1 MSLVS
6 LVIKSKDTPPPK
18 EHTWE
23 SIQNITNFTK
33 NIQTQSA
40 GGDGGDLSKLSTVI
54 SGMPTVF
61 ARANMFRV
69 AMESISDPDQSS
81 EGLIAFYSSLI
92 NEWKGLITCIALN
105 PEKITVKRV
114 ELAYKDRN
122 SIASAKNVYEI
133 PGSLGN
139 VLFERKPLWSD
150 LAVDE
155 PNPFIDIIIYTKTDG
170 KKIVI
175 GGTSPD
181 SLFFTSAS
189 YNMSGEKSSYVN
201 ISKSGGKE
209 IGKFKNPVE
218 TKSFDPPSIKKLHS
232 YVTHLKSNFAEFTK
246 YYTDKNL
253 GNIGVRDGYHGPIIG
268 CLDNWLIELNALIK
282 EKNIPFDTP
291 EVPQISLFHKPF
303 SIVANHTTRITAL
316 DGIVY
321 EDGEVDGGIAFDPSE
336 LLLPKETKIACVD
349 DDGKKEFLNGK
360 PILLL
365 KAEVKGEPNEI
376 RHFLL
381 PLTPK
386 GIKVFGNNLSTV
398 LGIDAGKNVG
408 TRLNALY
415 NPDQGMLKVNLKV
428 HSINNKPIGEVD
440 VEYKTTSDDIF
451 GRDILIWPNFVSP
464 KWEKYFLYSEMPHTS
479 PEWKAIPFSMDME
492 NNNQMI
498 CEQDNQDE
506 PLYLVKN
513 GNESEGAKLLIDY
526 STQKTSGNRYEYEI
540 FESNKPFKGFK
551 ILNENNIAGYA
562 VVDYGKDIKIK
573 SDIGDLQEAHLG
585 VDFGST
591 NSAIAFRRG
600 DSGNAEGYK
609 FENRRISLFNPDGDD
624 KNNDFKPAVEDE
636 VFFFQNDEI
645 NSNEIKS
652 VLSIHDKNRLK
663 DDKGQNDLVALSNDY
678 VKGGFPCFE
687 KNLPIEDSTNKTYK
701 LKFQSI
707 GESTLIHNMKWDSQS
722 SGQKLERSHRAAYLK
737 SLMLHC
743 YADLFDKGLYPKTL
757 KWAYPSAMGQNLIGD
772 YNPIWQDLS
781 EVNPLITGH
790 DLDVKKANVDFE
802 VDSGKSWNEE
812 SNNSFSDNSGWG
824 SNDSSASSGWG
835 SSDSAS
841 SDGWGSEPSPSN
853 TPPANDSNAGWDDKK
868 PKIKRQNSNLDY
880 NDKGIEFD
888 FSLVDSEISMTE
900 SCAVASYLANSG
912 GKINTQ
918 DDALTI
924 CFDIGGSTT
933 DIIVLGQ
940 MVGPDDK
947 KLSMIKQSSIRFAAQ
962 RISQATKF
970 SPNFNKV
977 LVDFLNKKGI
987 KVEGINNGGANKYNE
1002 KTAPYYFE
1010 QLVDRLEGNE
1020 FDQFYQ
1026 VLASDCKEMFSVN
1039 LYVTG
1044 LIIYYA
1050 GQLAK
1055 KVKLEID
1062 KSPNKPLGW
1071 RSPKIQ
1077 LQFTGKGSRIMDW
1090 FKAYNQN
1097 MSNKY
1102 YMDMFIKGFGGMA
1115 EAKQHLGGPPQF
1127 QARNSDDLLDIKYE
1141 VAKGLAADT
1150 TSTELYYTKD
1160 KPVEVIGE
1168 EGFIIYV
1175 NNQEKKLS
1183 SEDSI
1188 TVDYLENLGGGFT
1201 FRPENQS
1208 NPCPKFTE
1216 FAQFYF
1222 QVATEF
1228 FGLKATKDDFMRGIQ
1243 NMNIVDFIKLMPEYK
1258 EAKKNKKGFDFV
1270 APIIILEGMKF
1281 LDNVLLQ
1288 KL

>member
-1 MSLVS
+1 MSLIS

-18 EHTWE
+18 EYTWE

-40 GGDGGDLSKLSTVI
+40 GGDGDLSKLSSVI
-54 SGMPTVF
+54 SGMPTIF

-69 AMESISDPDQSS
+69 AMESVSDPDQSS
-81 EGLIAFYSSLI
+81 EGLIAFYGSLI
-92 NEWKGLITCIALN
+92 NEWKGLISCIALN
-105 PEKITVKRV
+105 PEKISVKRV
-114 ELAYKDRN
+114 ELSYQDGHNK
-122 SIASAKNVYEI
+122 STAKNIYNI

-139 VLFERKPLWSD
+139 ILFERKPLWSD
-150 LAVDE
+150 LSVDN
-155 PNPFIDIIIYTKTDG
+155 PMPFIDIISYTKSDG

-189 YNMSGEKSSYVN
+189 YNMSGEKNSYVN
-201 ISKSGGKE
+201 LYKSGDKE
-209 IGKFKNPVE
+209 IGKFKNPIE
-218 TKSFDPPSIKKLHS
+218 TKTFDPPSIKKLHS
-232 YVTHLKSNFAEFTK
+232 YVSYLKSKFSDFTK

-253 GNIGVRDGYHGPIIG
+253 SEIGVKEGYHGCIIG
-268 CLDNWLIELNALIK
+268 CLDNWLAEINALIE
-282 EKNIPFDTP
+282 EKKIPFDTP
-291 EVPQISLFHKPF
+291 EVPQINLFSKPF
-303 SIVANHTTRITAL
+303 SIVANHTTTITAL

-321 EDGEVDGGIAFDPSE
+321 EDGEIEGGIAFDPSE
-336 LLLPKETKIACVD
+336 LLLSKETKIACVD
-349 DDGKKEFLNGK
+349 DDSKKDFLSGK

-365 KAEVKGEPNEI
+365 KAEVYGEPNEI

-398 LGIDAGKNVG
+398 LGIDDSKKVG
-408 TRLNALY
+408 TRINAIY
-415 NPDQGMLKVNLKV
+415 NPDQGKLKVNLKV
-428 HSINNKPIGEVD
+428 HSIHNKPIGEVD

-451 GRDILIWPNFVSP
+451 GKDILIWPNFVSP
-464 KWEKYFLYSEMPHTS
+464 KWKKYFLYSEMPHNS
-479 PEWKAIPFSMDME
+479 PEWKAIPFSMDMN

-498 CEQDNQDE
+498 CEEGNEEE
-506 PLYLVKN
+506 PLYLAKN
-513 GNESEGAKLLIDY
+513 GVETKGAKLLIDY
-526 STQKTSGNRYEYEI
+526 STQKTSGNKYEYEI
-540 FESNKPFKGFK
+540 FESDNPFKGFK
-551 ILNENNIAGYA
+551 ILNENSLAGYA
-562 VVDYGKDIKIK
+562 IVDYGKDIKIK

-600 DSGNAEGYK
+600 DSGQAEGYK
-609 FENRRISLFNPDGDD
+609 FENRRISLFNPDGDEKD
-624 KNNDFKPAVEDE
+624 NDFKPAVEDE

-645 NSNEIKS
+645 KSNEIKS

-687 KNLPIEDSTNKTYK
+687 KNLPIEDSNNKTYK

-722 SGQKLERSHRAAYLK
+722 SGQKLERSHRSAYLK

-772 YNPIWQDLS
+772 YNPIWKSL
-781 EVNPLITGH
+781 EEINPLIEGH
-790 DLDVKKANVDFE
+790 VLDVKKANVAFE
-802 VDSGKSWNEE
+802 ASKGESWGGE
-812 SNNSFSDNSGWG
+812 SKNSAADTNGWG

-835 SSDSAS
+835 SSDNDS
-841 SDGWGSEPSPSN
+841 SGGWGNDPSPSK
-853 TPPANDSNAGWDDKK
+853 TPSDNDANSNWGEKK
-868 PKIKRQNSNLDY
+868 PKIKRQSSNLKY
-880 NDKGIEFD
+880 NNEGIEFD
-888 FSLVDSEISMTE
+888 FSLVDSGIAMTE
-900 SCAVASYLANSG
+900 SCAVANYLANKG
-912 GKINTQ
+912 VNTQ
-918 DDALTI
+918 ADALTI

-940 MVGPDDK
+940 MAGPEGE

-977 LVDFLNKKGI
+977 LVDFLNKKNI

-1002 KTAPYYFE
+1002 NTAPYYFE
-1010 QLVDRLEGNE
+1010 QLVDRLDGNE
-1020 FDQFYQ
+1020 FEQFYQ
-1026 VLASDCKEMFSVN
+1026 SLASDCKEMFSVN

-1062 KSPNKPLGW
+1062 KSPNKPTGW
-1071 RSPKIQ
+1071 GNPKIQ

-1090 FKAYNQN
+1090 FKAYNVN
-1097 MSNKY
+1097 MSEKY
-1102 YMDMFIKGFGGMA
+1102 YMDMFIKGFGGMDQ
-1115 EAKQHLGGPPQF
+1115 AKQHLGGPPRF
-1127 QARNSDDLLDIKYE
+1127 QARNEENLSDIKYE
-1141 VAKGLAADT
+1141 VAKGLASDS
-1150 TSTELYYTKD
+1150 TSTELYFTNEQ
-1160 KPVEVIGE
+1160 PVEVLGE
-1168 EGFIIYV
+1168 EGFIVYV
-1175 NNQEKKLS
+1175 GNETQKLS

-1188 TVDYLENLGGGFT
+1188 TVDYLENLGSGFT
-1201 FRPENQS
+1201 FKPENS
-1208 NPCPKFTE
+1208 NNPCPKFTE

-1222 QVATEF
+1222 QVASEF
-1228 FGLKATKDDFMRGIQ
+1228 FDLKATKEDFMKGIQ
-1243 NMNIVDFIKLMPEYK
+1243 DMNIVDFIKLMPEYR
-1258 EAKKNKKGFDFV
+1258 EAKKNTKGFDFV

-1281 LDNVLLQ
+1281 MENVLLK